1 MMPLRVSWLSILLW
15 MGCVIPTALAQ
26 PDPVVTPPPAAEAE
40 TPLPKLL
47 DVPLPEADELLRG
60 KPTDWIVLLNKDV
73 LFVEPVTPRPGTLEQ
88 LKREFEELQRTPVTK
103 IPLEE
108 KLQKLAELQRI
119 QVTLLND
126 PNDPEYTLE
135 TRFIGEIIY
144 FEDQVLRRIQKLY
157 QAGDLNKAYE
167 LLMFLDRRH
176 RGWPGSHEAYL
187 QFLYLETVKL
197 TDEGQFESALLSI
210 ERLHA
215 LQSDYPELSRQLGR
229 IADGL
234 ISAGIEAG
242 DFRRARHFLG
252 RVQRLQADHERVVQ
266 WTGTLT
272 TLSQQALQSAR
283 NSRNSG
289 DHRAAALS
297 ADHAALIWPALPGLK
312 EEHRQFVDRY
322 QILRVGVIADAA
334 KSGSYPFPSLSEDR
348 QRRLCELL
356 LFEEDRIHDGRVRY
370 RSRWIEAWEP
380 RDLGRDIHF
389 RLQPRRANWE
399 SRPVVTAGE
408 IADLITQRL
417 GSNPLQADARWQ
429 RDVVAVSANSPLEWN
444 LKLSHIPLR
453 IESRLRIPIPLTSTA
468 AARSRDIT
476 LDASDTTLNSRFVPG
491 EGSPNLAMFR
501 RTRPQPVGSEIWH
514 VAEVN
519 EHSYPDWPRVLQ
531 ALLRGEIDFI
541 PAAEWGD
548 VAGLSQDQRFF
559 VHRSQL
565 PRTDLIQIHPDS
577 VLTTSASLRRAL
589 LHALDRQT
597 ILQSVI
603 LKDAS
608 LEYGRLVTGPFASKL
623 SAYDAQLRQ
632 PETDA
637 IRAASLVATVRR
649 QWNGPIPVL
658 KLAVPGDVVT
668 RRVVPELIA
677 AWKRVGITVE
687 VIPPDSDAPWD
698 LAYRTLQLA
707 DPTED
712 LWSLLHPAGR
722 TEWKSLAIYP
732 HWLRERLWELEQTV
746 DWPTAESLMRQIQ
759 AEFLQEVRW
768 LPLWEVDQFTII
780 RKRMTGLRT
789 EPLHP
794 YQDIERW
801 TLQSWYPTE
810 VP

>member
-1 MMPLRVSWLSILLW
+1 MIPHRIRGFMVLLWLS
-15 MGCVIPTALAQ
+15 CSTPAVLAQ
-26 PDPVVTPPPAAEAE
+26 PDPPATPPPAAEVE
-40 TPLPKLL
+40 VPLPKLQ

-73 LFVEPVTPRPGTLEQ
+73 IFVEPVTPRPGTLEL
-88 LKREFEELQRTPVTK
+88 LKKEFDELQRTPVTK

-108 KLQKLAELQRI
+108 KLQRLAELQRI
-119 QVTLLND
+119 QVTLLSD
-126 PNDPEYTLE
+126 PNDPEYTIE
-135 TRFIGEIIY
+135 TRFIGEIIF
-144 FEDQVLRRIQKLY
+144 FEDQILRRIQKLY
-157 QAGDLNKAYE
+157 QAGNLEKAYE

-176 RGWPGSHEAYL
+176 RGWPGAHEAYL
-187 QFLYLETVKL
+187 QFLFLETVKL
-197 TDEGQFESALLSI
+197 ADEGKFEAALLSI

-215 LQSDYPELSRQLGR
+215 LQADYPELSRQLGR

-234 ISAGIEAG
+234 ISAGIDDG

-252 RVQRLQADHERVVQ
+252 RVQRLQPDHEQVAH

-272 TLSQQALQSAR
+272 ALSQQALQSAR
-283 NSRNSG
+283 NSRNAG
-289 DHRAAALS
+289 DHRSAALS
-297 ADHAALIWPALPGLK
+297 ADHAALIWPTLSGLK
-312 EEHRQFVDRY
+312 EEHRQFIDRY
-322 QILRVGVIADAA
+322 QILKVGVLADAA
-334 KSGSYPFPSLSEDR
+334 KSGSYPFSSLAEDR
-348 QRRLCELL
+348 QHRLCELL

-380 RDLGRDIHF
+380 RDLGRDIYF

-408 IADLITQRL
+408 IADLITERL

-453 IESRLRIPIPLTSTA
+453 IESRLRIPIPLTAAS

-476 LDASDTTLNSRFVPG
+476 LEIPETTLNSRFVPD
-491 EGSPNLAMFR
+491 EGTPNVAIFR

-514 VAEVN
+514 IAEVD
-519 EHSYPDWPRVLQ
+519 EHSYPNWPRLLQ
-531 ALLRGEIDFI
+531 GLLRGEIDFI
-541 PAAEWGD
+541 PTAEWVD
-548 VAGLSQDQRFF
+548 LAGLSHDQRFF
-559 VHRSQL
+559 VHRAQL
-565 PRTDLIQIHPDS
+565 PRTDLLQIHPDS
-577 VLTTSASLRRAL
+577 VLTSSASLRRAL
-589 LHALDRQT
+589 LHALNRQA
-597 ILQSVI
+597 ILQEVI

-608 LEYGRLVTGPFASKL
+608 PEYGRLVTGPFASKL

-632 PETDA
+632 PENDP

-649 QWNGPIPVL
+649 QWNGPIPTL
-658 KLAVPGDVVT
+658 KLAIPGDAVT
-668 RRVVPELIA
+668 KRVVPELIA
-677 AWKRVGITVE
+677 AWKRVGIPVE
-687 VIPPDSDAPWD
+687 VIPPESDAPWD

-712 LWSLLHPAGR
+712 VWSLLHPAGR

-768 LPLWEVDQFTII
+768 LPLWEVDQFTVI

-789 EPLHP
+789 EPLHS

-801 TLQSWYPTE
+801 TLQSWYPTG